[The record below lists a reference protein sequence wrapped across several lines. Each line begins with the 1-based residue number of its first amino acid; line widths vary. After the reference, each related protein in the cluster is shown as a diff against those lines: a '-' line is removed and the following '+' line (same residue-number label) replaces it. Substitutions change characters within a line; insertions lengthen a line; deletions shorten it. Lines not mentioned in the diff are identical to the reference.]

1 MSSIKTKL
9 LIILLLIALVPL
21 LILGVVIYKQTTDNL
36 TTTTQDFL
44 STIVRSRNDALEN
57 YIDATEGL
65 GASLAKTDALQQ
77 YVKLANKT
85 LTPDEA
91 AQFKAVKLEI
101 DNLLY
106 SFQEENWGKYHH
118 IFLIAKDKKIAIS
131 PNHGENVQG
140 SPSSHLNEDTSG
152 NKWAMQALQ
161 QGITAISDY
170 SSWIESDHSHQMLF
184 YPLKDNLG
192 TSQAAIG
199 FELQIPYEQ
208 ELLAEDIQLGE
219 TGQIFLTTDAGVPIV
234 YKGINNQVPLNT
246 QGIAEAKATGS
257 SFGLRPNAAGVEV
270 IDLHLKNSKYP
281 WILVAEIEAQEAFRS
296 LRAIQLI
303 MLIGLIVT
311 LITVTILSV
320 LLSNLI
326 VNPIQTLTKQ
336 MEEVSLGKLDIKIDN
351 MKRKDE
357 IGKLVQAFNRII
369 VSLKIA
375 MRDYSQ

>member
-1 MSSIKTKL
+1 MTSIKTKL
-9 LIILLLIALVPL
+9 LIILLLIALIPL
-21 LILGVVIYKQTTDNL
+21 VILGIVIYRQTTNNL

-44 STIVRSRNDALEN
+44 STIVKSRNDALEN
-57 YIDATEGL
+57 YIESTEGI
-65 GASLAKTDALQQ
+65 GASLARTTTLQQ
-77 YVKLANKT
+77 YIKLAGKE
-85 LTPDEA
+85 LTPEEA
-91 AQFKAVKLEI
+91 VQFEELKLEVN
-101 DNLLY
+101 NLLY

-118 IFLIAKDKKIAIS
+118 IFLINKDKKLAVS

-140 SPSSHLNEDTSG
+140 SPSSHLNEDTSN
-152 NKWAMQALQ
+152 NKWAMQAIQ

-184 YPLKDNLG
+184 YPIKDNLG

-208 ELLAEDIQLGE
+208 ELLTENIQLGQ
-219 TGQIFLTTDAGVPIV
+219 TGKIFLTTDAGVPIV
-234 YKGINNQVPLNT
+234 YKGINNQLPLNT
-246 QGIAEAKATGS
+246 SGITEAKVTGS
-257 SFGLRPNAAGVEV
+257 SFGLRPNASGVEV
-270 IDLHLKNSKYP
+270 IDLYLKNSKYP
-281 WILVAEIEAQEAFRS
+281 WVLVAEIEAQEAFSS

-303 MLIGLIVT
+303 MLIGLVIT
-311 LITVTILSV
+311 LIIVTILSV

-326 VNPIQTLTKQ
+326 VSPIQTLTKQ

-357 IGKLVQAFNRII
+357 IGKLVQAFNRIV

-375 MRDYSQ
+375 MRDYAK